1 MRVAAFKYRR
11 TCSGPLYGILFEV
24 AAGTLRTI
32 VRDPKHLGGEIGFTV
47 VLHTWDADPS
57 SARGSL
63 LQLCTNRAPASSST
77 QTGRFRTRWRN
88 PCRIGPSSGWFGV
101 MSVV

>member
-1 MRVAAFKYRR
+1 AALKYSIAW
-11 TCSGPLYGILFEV
+11 SGRLCVILFEA

-32 VRDPKHLGGEIGFTV
+32 VCDPKHRGGEIGFTV

-57 SARGSL
+57 PARGSL

-88 PCRIGPSSGWFGV
+88 PCRSGPSSGWFGV